1 MDTSDFG
8 TIQKHNTAKIPQRR
22 LRKMV
27 IMGKILFV
35 TKSTLVVEIQGE
47 EFTFNTSNQPR
58 DELFKFVLVNEFG
71 ESDPVDYSLSE
82 ILETKTIQ
90 AVGVKVDTHE
100 VVLYGVPTEVYVRL
114 DGEVKK
120 VQTRSAT

>member
-1 MDTSDFG
+1 MDASNFG
-8 TIQKHNTAKIPQRR
+8 TAQKHNTTKIPQRR

-47 EFTFNTSNQPR
+47 EFTFDTSDR
-58 DELFKFVLVNEFG
+58 SRGELFKFVLVNELG
-71 ESDPVDYSLSE
+71 ASDPVDCTLSE

-100 VVLYGVPTEVYVRL
+100 VVLYGAPTEAYVRL
-114 DGEVKK
+114 DEEVKK